1 MRSDAI
7 SRCAAPWMSAES
19 YQGCMQGIRVEDNR
33 KGPARR
39 RIGVVLDPEVF
50 VEALILRRIE
60 ALPKRR
66 QAGWVRDLLVR
77 GFLAESRDV
86 RALQIGALPVNNA
99 EHRVPRV
106 PCPGFTLSAR
116 SESSLK
122 PASVTRTSGHTE
134 RSDAERSATDDG
146 LGKPFAYLRKV
157 VG

>member
-1 MRSDAI
+1 
-7 SRCAAPWMSAES
+7 
-19 YQGCMQGIRVEDNR
+19 MQGIRVEDNR

-39 RIGVVLDPEVF
+39 RIGVALDPEVF
-50 VEALILRRIE
+50 VEALILKRIE

-66 QAGWVRDLLVR
+66 QVGWVRGLLVR

-86 RALQIGALPVNNA
+86 RALQVGASPVLNA
-99 EHRVPRV
+99 EHGVPLVRRQ
-106 PCPGFTLSAR
+106 GFTLSAR

-134 RSDAERSATDDG
+134 RSDAESSATDNG

>member
-1 MRSDAI
+1 MRSNAI
-7 SRCAAPWMSAES
+7 RRCAAPWMSAES
-19 YQGCMQGIRVEDNR
+19 YQRYMHGIRVEDNR

-50 VEALILRRIE
+50 VEALILGRIE

-66 QAGWVRDLLVR
+66 QAGWVRGLLVR

-86 RALQIGALPVNNA
+86 HALQVDTSPVNNA

-106 PCPGFTLSAR
+106 PRPGFTLSAR
-116 SESSLK
+116 SELARK
-122 PASVTRTSGHTE
+122 PASVPRTSGH
-134 RSDAERSATDDG
+134 AERADATSSATDNG